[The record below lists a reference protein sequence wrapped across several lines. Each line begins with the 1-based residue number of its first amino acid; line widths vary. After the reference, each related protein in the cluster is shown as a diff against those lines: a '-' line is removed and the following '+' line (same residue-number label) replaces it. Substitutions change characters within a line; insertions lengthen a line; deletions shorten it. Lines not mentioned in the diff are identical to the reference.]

1 MPRFHTALVPLLLSA
16 AAAAQGF
23 VNYES
28 PLVAPLRLSADGTR
42 LFAAHTADNR
52 LCVYTL
58 ANPSQPVLLQ
68 EIPVGL
74 EPVAVAARTN
84 DEVWV
89 VNHLSDSV
97 SIVSLSQGRVI
108 ATLTVGDEPSD
119 VVFAGGKAFVT
130 AATIDTVHVFDAA
143 TRASLGTVAIFG
155 KDPRN
160 LAVNAAGTKVY
171 AVVQRSGNG
180 TTTIPNQAQSAPT
193 NGSLPAAPNTA
204 KIVRADDPAW
214 AAQIAF
220 TLPDNDVVE
229 IDVATQT
236 VSRNFRAVG
245 TTNTGI
251 AVNTITG
258 DLWVANTE
266 ARNLVLFEPVLKG
279 HAIDSRITRI
289 TTGAS
294 PVVTP
299 IDLNP
304 GINYA
309 VLPNNAALGTALSE
323 PYGVAIDAAAGRM
336 YVAAQGTDRI
346 GVLDGSG
353 NVVTRIEVG
362 GTPGALVDTYGK
374 RGPRGLA
381 LATATSRLYVLNKLS
396 TSISTID
403 TSNNALLGEVKLGS
417 YDPTPASIRDGR
429 KFLYDAKLSGNG
441 TMSCASCHIDG
452 DLDGIAWDLG
462 DPAGS
467 MAAAP
472 ANTTSPFNLLPLS
485 AFHPMKGSMTTQTL
499 KGLGGT
505 APLHWR
511 GDRANFQAFNGAFV
525 ALMGGSQLSTAD
537 MNVYATFATSI
548 AYPPNPN
555 QKKDRTLRTT
565 PAGTSE
571 ADGQI
576 AFDAPAS
583 NLVITTVSC
592 NTCHTHDTP
601 TNFSGTNRQLIT
613 NSVIQ
618 EPQQMKVAQLRN
630 MYRKVGFDRLTGQK
644 KSGFG
649 FTHDGSVGT
658 LAEFL
663 GLPVF
668 NPWRQSSDPRLGS
681 NVMSKIIPFLMVLDT
696 GTAPAVGL
704 QVTIDSTN
712 ATNATALADLD
723 LLIARAIAGDLD
735 LVAHG
740 TVSGSLRALLYS
752 TSGGNFVGNVT
763 GFAAQTRNQLVA
775 LAQAGNAALTFTGVP
790 PGSGQ
795 RIARDRDLDALLD
808 GDEAST
814 NYGVAT
820 NGCSG
825 APRTRSNGEARLGSP
840 NFALVGDNA
849 PVSGAGLLAIGFAP
863 ANVPIAGLTLLV
875 DLSNSGAWVEFL
887 QADATGTAARLL
899 PIPTDAIFAGLPLHT
914 QFAWFDGCAPQGLS
928 ASNGLVTVLRAQ

>member
-1 MPRFHTALVPLLLSA
+1 MHRFHAALVPLVLSA
-16 AAAAQGF
+16 AATAQGF

-58 ANPSQPVLLQ
+58 ANPNQPVLLQ

-74 EPVAVAARTN
+74 EPVAVAARTS

-97 SIVSLSQGRVI
+97 SVVSLSQGRVV
-108 ATLTVGDEPSD
+108 ATLAVGDEPSD

-130 AATIDTVHVFDAA
+130 AAAVDTVHVFDAS

-180 TTTIPNQAQSAPT
+180 TTTIPNQAQPAPT
-193 NGSLPAAPNTA
+193 NTSLPAPPNTA
-204 KIVRADDPAW
+204 KIVRANDPAW
-214 AAQIAF
+214 AAQIPF

-236 VSRNFRAVG
+236 VARNFRAVG

-251 AVNTITG
+251 AVNALTG

-266 ARNLVLFEPVLKG
+266 ARNLVAFEPVLKG

-323 PYGVAIDAAAGRM
+323 PYGVAIDAVAGRI

-353 NVVTRIEVG
+353 NVLTRVEVG
-362 GTPGALVDTYGK
+362 GTPGALIDTYGK

-381 LATATSRLYVLNKLS
+381 LATSTSRLYVLNKLS

-403 TSNNALLGEVKLGS
+403 TSTNTLLGEVDLGS

-467 MAAAP
+467 MDPAP
-472 ANTTSPFNLLPLS
+472 ANTLPVFNLLPLS

-505 APLHWR
+505 APFHWR
-511 GDRANFQAFNGAFV
+511 GDRANFQAFNGAF
-525 ALMGGSQLSTAD
+525 ASLMGGSPLSATD
-537 MNVYATFATSI
+537 MNLYAQFATSI
-548 AYPPNPN
+548 AFPPNPN
-555 QKKDRTLRTT
+555 QRKDRTLRTT

-571 ADGQI
+571 ADGQT

-592 NTCHTHDTP
+592 NSCHAHDVP

-630 MYRKVGFDRLTGQK
+630 MYRKVGFDRLPGQK

-658 LAEFL
+658 LADFL

-668 NPWRQSSDPRLGS
+668 NPWRSALGS

-740 TVSGSLRALLYS
+740 SVQGSQRALLYS
-752 TSGGNFVGNVT
+752 TSSGNFVGNVT

-808 GDEAST
+808 GDEASG

-820 NGCSG
+820 NGCPG
-825 APRTRSNGEARLGSP
+825 APRTRSNGEARLGSST
-840 NFALVGDNA
+840 FALIGDNA
-849 PVSGAGLLAIGFAP
+849 PANGAGLLAIGFAP
-863 ANVPIAGLTLLV
+863 ANVAIAGLTLLV
-875 DLSNSGAWVEFL
+875 DLSNASAWVEFL

-899 PIPTDAIFAGLPLHT
+899 PIPTGAVFVGLPLHT

-928 ASNGLVTVLRAQ
+928 ASNGLLTVLRAQ